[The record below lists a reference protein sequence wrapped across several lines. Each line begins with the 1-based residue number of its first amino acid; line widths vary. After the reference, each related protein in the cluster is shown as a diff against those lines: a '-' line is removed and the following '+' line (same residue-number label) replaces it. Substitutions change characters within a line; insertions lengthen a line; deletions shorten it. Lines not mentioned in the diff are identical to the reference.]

1 VPELNPGPT
10 PGPSPT
16 SIVMPDGSP
25 APKAE
30 PAEPAPE
37 AKKGAKPE
45 EPDWTTTPFPID
57 LFDNKIVIKRDD
69 VQEMTDGGIILPES
83 ARRGEWRTMTGT
95 VLATG
100 PGIMK
105 GDGSVIPLRVA
116 QGDIVVFEKFRSMI
130 PVTVHGFTYHILAET
145 DLLGKKAASAHVK
158 LR

>member
-1 VPELNPGPT
+1 MTDTT
-10 PGPSPT
+10 PGT
-16 SIVMPDGSP
+16 ILGADGTP

-30 PAEPAPE
+30 PAPEPAPAAPKTE
-37 AKKGAKPE
+37 E
-45 EPDWTTTPFPID
+45 EPDWTTVPFPID

-105 GDGSVIPLRVA
+105 GDGTYVPMRVA

-130 PVTVHGFTYHILAET
+130 PVTVHGFTYHVLAES